1 MTGVSASVRPPEN
14 DPVLDTLESSQGHE
28 SGDPQQQP
36 QDDAVARAPVM
47 PQHDESTAAATEDHA
62 PATRPR
68 ATDAGESGIA
78 AVHHGV
84 EREDSVFEEEA
95 AEQNKSEEGQTYPW
109 IHEMKCGRCGCS
121 FIGGLDELE
130 EDVVPPRVHIDPG
143 QPTEKDVEE
152 HRDAAH
158 LPYRNWCPEC
168 VAGRGTGEQHRKSPE
183 ESKVPTIA
191 FDYLIINRAGKVVAR
206 GAEDGEEIALKV
218 LIVKDSKSKAV
229 FAHGVRVKGPGDDG
243 YPIRCLAGD
252 IKWLGYS
259 IVRLKSDN
267 EAAILKLLKDALT
280 AVRIEVAEDEEEE
293 KTIQEE
299 HPPAFD
305 HASNGLA
312 ENAVKAIEGLMR
324 TLKMDLENRMGY
336 TVPNEHPLMHWLV
349 EHVAWALTTR
359 LRGQDGLSA
368 YQRSR
373 GKTYGKRLVRFGE
386 KVLYKLPADGPR
398 APADKLQPRWKYGY
412 VLGYSRSSNEYRLI
426 TDEGKYAMA
435 RSVQRVPADQR
446 WVPAALQAV
455 KATPQDT
462 AAHAAPGPIF
472 VEKAPEDGPATKKAR
487 VPPRV
492 LLKKSDFEQYGYT
505 SGCPKCDHARTWG
518 WGQTTLH
525 HSATCVARLSAELE
539 KTEAGRRRL
548 AAAKER
554 ADRWTAR
561 EGEKLM
567 QSDDIPRAEEEREEQ
582 VGGEDIPFS
591 KISPGAQQRAEDDEL
606 FGDDDGKQSS
616 SPVSGRDVPHVS
628 RVPPGPGVEH
638 PGGSAPQPG
647 EGESEAEASEFPEG
661 FGPMEED
668 EDVPADGPK
677 DMDVGAIVN
686 RAPATRPRATDAGV
700 SGGAQAPTTR
710 PRATDVDQSETAEVH
725 RNDLDEVLQ
734 LCRADEDACK
744 AIKRHDEQIMAL
756 VHALGGNKRTYARER
771 RAQLRGV
778 VSEIYSPPR
787 VTAAAKLLP
796 NLKMLPGFAL
806 DLTTKDH
813 NGEEWDFSKS
823 AKREQARALIKTEK
837 PMFLIG
843 SPMCRRY
850 SSWQALNDW
859 HRDPAQVRREQVAA
873 DVHLQFVAELY
884 AKQVNEGRY
893 FLHEHPAWAT
903 SWDVPCIRQ
912 VGGMPGVDQVIGDQC
927 QYDKTTPSGNPMK
940 KPTKWMS
947 NAPRLLRALGQ
958 RCRGLNG
965 RCSRPGG
972 GMHEVCSGKITRWA
986 AIYPF
991 ELCRAILTGCRD
1003 QLRDDERYTV
1013 GLVGIM
1019 PRPDAGMSLKQLQRR
1034 MARKMGLDVDELISE
1049 MSGQTLAETPGRQAC
1064 PRDSACVRDD
1074 MRPPANPRGMA
1085 GVSSERGRVGVD
1097 AEDDIGDLLD
1107 SEGVQAFVNAVQA
1120 TGKYRDSL
1128 TGQPLDDAM
1137 VEAAR
1142 RKELEYF
1149 NSLPVWE
1156 LRPWAEARERQGKPP
1171 ISIKW
1176 VDVNK
1181 GDDECPNYRSR
1192 LVAREIR
1199 RPGESP
1205 IFAPTPPL
1213 ESIRTVISLAATD
1226 LHGEPKHIR
1235 DAKSAHRTQVS
1246 FIDIKRAYLCARVDP
1261 DDPTYV
1267 ALPDGHAAAGTGK
1280 CALLLR
1286 HLYGTRKAGDGWHCE
1301 YSSTLASLG
1310 FSVGV
1315 ASACVFWHPEKR
1327 LRCSVYGDDL
1337 TTVGPKSSLDWFR
1350 AQLEKHYE
1358 LTESARLGPGAEDD
1372 REARILNRVVRW
1384 TDAGL
1389 EYEADPRQCERLVR
1403 DMKLEGCKS
1412 LSTPGVKVTTQQVAE
1427 DVELGP
1433 EKASPFRAVAARG
1446 NYLAADRLDIQFP
1459 AKETCRWM
1467 SKPTELGL
1475 SSLKRLGRYLEG
1487 KSRLVFRYPWQE
1499 AAQIDVYS
1507 DTDWAGCIRTRKST
1521 SGGVVLLGSHL
1532 IKSWSSTQAL
1542 VALSSGEAEYYGV
1555 VKSAG
1560 VGLGYQSL
1568 LEDLGITAP
1577 LRVWTDSTATMGICA
1592 RQGLGKLRHIDTHC
1606 LWVQQRVRDGS
1617 IELRKVR
1624 GEQNPADLFTKHL
1637 SSSDRAHGLL
1647 EMLGCEFRGGRA
1659 ATAPKLRSAAG
1670 TSKGEMLH
1678 ISDGD
1683 RGCGTAPVA
1692 LTHTARDTVPTPEE
1706 QRRCL
1711 GSAMLVEWHGR
1722 TFPQAGDGD
1731 EGLPEAYECSTAL
1744 LPHLHG
1750 DLDEW
1755 FPRAHAG
1762 AELEVTEPP
1771 EDGQLEAVGAA
1782 LGARR
1787 NSSAPAESDRCAET
1801 DSVPAGVVRPR
1812 GSSAFPGE
1820 SRENGEKH
1828 SAAPATSR

>member
-1 MTGVSASVRPPEN
+1 MSNVSASVRPPKI
-14 DPVLDTLESSQGHE
+14 DPVLDTLEDTQGHE
-28 SGDPQQQP
+28 DGDPSQRP
-36 QDDAVARAPVM
+36 QVRGNMEPSAGLRG
-47 PQHDESTAAATEDHA
+47 AAEVSHERGHA
-62 PATRPR
+62 
-68 ATDAGESGIA
+68 
-78 AVHHGV
+78 
-84 EREDSVFEEEA
+84 EEEA
-95 AEQNKSEEGQTYPW
+95 AEEDRPEEGQAYPW
-109 IHEMKCGRCGCS
+109 IHEMKCQRCGCN
-121 FIGGLDELE
+121 FIGGIDELE

-143 QPTEKDVEE
+143 QPTDRDVEE

-168 VAGRGTGEQHRKSPE
+168 VSGRGTGEQHRKRPE

-191 FDYLIINRAGKVVAR
+191 FDYLIINRAGKVVVR
-206 GAEDGEEIALKV
+206 GTADDEEIALKV
-218 LIVKDSKSKAV
+218 LVVKDSKSKAV

-243 YPIRCLAGD
+243 YPIRCLAND

-259 IVRLKSDN
+259 VVRLKSDN
-267 EAAILKLLKDALT
+267 EPAILKLLKDALV
-280 AVRIEVAEDEEEE
+280 AVRVEVAEDEEEE

-299 HPPAFD
+299 HPPAYD

-312 ENAVKAIEGLMR
+312 ENAVKAVEGLMR
-324 TLKMDLENRMGY
+324 TLKMDLENRLGRS
-336 TVPNEHPLMHWLV
+336 VPNEHPLMHWLV

-359 LRGQDGLSA
+359 LRGHDGLSA

-386 KVLYKLPADGPR
+386 KVLYKLPAEGPQ
-398 APADKLQPRWKYGY
+398 APVDKLQPRWRYGQ
-412 VLGYSRSSNEYRLI
+412 VLGYSRTSNEYRLI
-426 TDEGKYAMA
+426 TDEGKYVMA

-446 WVPAALQAV
+446 WAPEALQAV

-462 AAHAAPGPIF
+462 AAQVVHGPIF
-472 VEKAPEDGPATKKAR
+472 AEKAPDDGPATKKAR
-487 VPPRV
+487 VPPRI

-505 SGCPKCDHARTWG
+505 PGCPKCDHARTWG

-525 HSATCVARLSAELE
+525 HSAMCVARLSAELE
-539 KTEAGRRRL
+539 KTETGRRRL
-548 AAAKER
+548 TAAKER
-554 ADRWTAR
+554 ADRWTAQ

-567 QSDDIPRAEEEREEQ
+567 QSGDIPRAEEEQERQ
-582 VGGEDIPFS
+582 VGGEDIPFP
-591 KISPGAQQRAEDDEL
+591 KISPEVQQRAEDDEL
-606 FGDDDGKQSS
+606 FGDGSNPLAGDDSKQ
-616 SPVSGRDVPHVS
+616 VRDASTGQH
-628 RVPPGPGVEH
+628 VEH
-638 PGGSAPQPG
+638 HERSAPQPS
-647 EGESEAEASEFPEG
+647 EGEKADEAGEFPEG

-668 EDVPADGPK
+668 EDVAAADGPK
-677 DMDVGAIVN
+677 AMEVGAVDT
-686 RAPATRPRATDAGV
+686 RTPATGLRAVDEGLSRDV
-700 SGGAQAPTTR
+700 QAPTTER
-710 PRATDVDQSETAEVH
+710 RAADEGLPRVAEV
-725 RNDLDEVLQ
+725 RNDDLDEVLH
-734 LCRADEDACK
+734 LCRADEGACA

-756 VHALGGNKRTYARER
+756 VRALGGNRRTYARER
-771 RAQLRGV
+771 RAQLKSV

-806 DLTTKDH
+806 DLTTKDQ

-823 AKREQARALIKTEK
+823 AKREQARTLLRTNK
-837 PMFLIG
+837 PLFLVG

-873 DVHLQFVAELY
+873 DVHLRFVTELY
-884 AKQVNEGRY
+884 TDQVNGGRY

-903 SWDVPCIRQ
+903 SWDVPCIRH
-912 VGGMPGVDQVIGDQC
+912 VAGMPGVDQVVGDQC

-940 KPTKWMS
+940 KPTRWMS
-947 NAPRLLRALGQ
+947 NAPMLLRALGK
-958 RCRGLNG
+958 RCRGLHG

-972 GMHEVCSGKITRWA
+972 GTHEACSGKIARWA
-986 AIYPF
+986 AVYPF

-1034 MARKMGLDVDELISE
+1034 MARKMGIDVDELIGE
-1049 MSGQTLAETPGRQAC
+1049 MDS
-1064 PRDSACVRDD
+1064 SACVRGNMEPSADL
-1074 MRPPANPRGMA
+1074 RGA
-1085 GVSSERGRVGVD
+1085 AEVSHERGRVEVD
-1097 AEDDIGDLLD
+1097 ADDAIGDLLD
-1107 SEGVQAFVNAVQA
+1107 CEGIQAYVNAVHA

-1128 TGQPLDDAM
+1128 TGQPLDDAL

-1142 RKELEYF
+1142 RQELEYF

-1156 LRPWAEARERQGKPP
+1156 LRPWAEARARQGKPP

-1213 ESIRTVISLAATD
+1213 ESIRTILSLAATD
-1226 LHGEPKHIR
+1226 LCGEPKHVR
-1235 DAKSAHRTQVS
+1235 DANSMQRTQVS

-1267 ALPDGHAAAGTGK
+1267 ALPEEHEAAGTGQ
-1280 CALLLR
+1280 CGLLLR

-1301 YSSTLASLG
+1301 YSGTLANLG
-1310 FSVGV
+1310 FRVGI

-1337 TTVGPKSSLDWFR
+1337 TTVGPKASLDWFR
-1350 AQLEKHYE
+1350 TQLEKQYE
-1358 LTESARLGPGAEDD
+1358 LTESARLGPGSDDD

-1384 TDAGL
+1384 TAKGL
-1389 EYEADPRQCERLVR
+1389 EYEADPRQCERLIR
-1403 DMKLEGCKS
+1403 DMKLEGCKTIG
-1412 LSTPGVKVTTQQVAE
+1412 TPGVKVTAQQVADDE
-1427 DVELGP
+1427 ELSP
-1433 EKASPFRAVAARG
+1433 DKASPFRAVAARG
-1446 NYLAADRLDIQFP
+1446 NYLAADRPDVQFP
-1459 AKETCRWM
+1459 AKETCRFM

-1475 SSLKRLGRYLEG
+1475 SGLKRLGRYLEG
-1487 KSRLVFRYPWQE
+1487 KPRLIFRYPWQE
-1499 AAQIDVYS
+1499 ATQVDVYS
-1507 DTDWAGCIRTRKST
+1507 DTDWAGCLRTRKST
-1521 SGGVVLLGSHL
+1521 SGGVVLLGGHL

-1555 VKSAG
+1555 VKGAG

-1568 LEDLGITAP
+1568 LEDLGIEAP

-1637 SSSDRAHGLL
+1637 SSGDRAHSLL

-1659 ATAPKLRSAAG
+1659 ATAPKLRGATG

-1678 ISDGD
+1678 IGGD
-1683 RGCGTAPVA
+1683 
-1692 LTHTARDTVPTPEE
+1692 VPLPEA
-1706 QRRCL
+1706 QRRSL
-1711 GSAMLVEWHGR
+1711 SDALLVSWHGQV
-1722 TFPQAGDGD
+1722 FPQAGDGD
-1731 EGLPEAYECSTAL
+1731 AGLPEAYECSPAL
-1744 LPHLHG
+1744 LPHLHR

-1755 FPRAHAG
+1755 FPRAQAC
-1762 AELEVTEPP
+1762 AELEVTEPL

-1782 LGARR
+1782 LGARC
-1787 NSSAPAESDRCAET
+1787 SSLAQAQKCERDDSLPAAHAT
-1801 DSVPAGVVRPR
+1801 FGQASVRR
-1812 GSSAFPGE
+1812 DGS
-1820 SRENGEKH
+1820 
-1828 SAAPATSR
+1828 